1 MSEQNSFILIRFHR
15 FLIPFSSSDASSQ
28 LSPTSPPATTAAPQT
43 TAQLLEA
50 NKQKRLYARE
60 EFLHQNASKDERGHG
75 KSRAAV
81 EATTRRRFNNRE
93 VGAGGGGGQ
102 QDGLGSAQVDDIFSR
117 RRMSSPFSF
126 TNNVLTASLRIP
138 VQMSSAT
145 TTAADDIPF
154 IEDDRYN
161 AADSYSPSSSSG
173 EGDSL

>member
-1 MSEQNSFILIRFHR
+1 MSGQNTLILIRFNQ
-15 FLIPFSSSDASSQ
+15 FLPSSSSDASSQ

-93 VGAGGGGGQ
+93 VGAGGGGQ

-161 AADSYSPSSSSG
+161 AAESYSPSSSSG
-173 EGDSL
+173 GGVSI